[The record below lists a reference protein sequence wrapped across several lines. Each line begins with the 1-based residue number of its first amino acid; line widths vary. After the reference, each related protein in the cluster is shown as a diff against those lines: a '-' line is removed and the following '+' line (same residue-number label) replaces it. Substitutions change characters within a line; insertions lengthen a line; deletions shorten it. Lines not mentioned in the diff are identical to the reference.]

1 MMMLMVIM
9 LMSMV
14 HGDDDNG
21 GGGHKGQS
29 SSKTP
34 QGDEARH
41 QLKTWASQLSWASQR
56 APMAKPGAWRS
67 VGQGRLKRLHVR
79 R

>member
-1 MMMLMVIM
+1 MINNITLP
-9 LMSMV
+9 
-14 HGDDDNG
+14 DDVDDVV

-29 SSKTP
+29 SSKTPPKIP

-41 QLKTWASQLSWASQR
+41 QLKTWASQLSWASQQ

-67 VGQGRLKRLHVR
+67 VGQGEKT
-79 R
+79 